1 MSSLWDVSIVN
12 RGAAWVDLQ
21 VTLDHPDAGSFPESA
36 GFALQLL
43 LVPAYGFD
51 ASYNRLATAP
61 LGQEF
66 ATDEYYDAERVSRRA
81 HAYIKSVRVYKA
93 VHVPFVEKNVHAGID
108 KRVLAK
114 GIGKQSPEWEAAW
127 DSEWRAYW
135 SDPERVPYALYRIE
149 VRDSRWIE
157 HIQPG
162 QSFDTAAWCPTGP
175 YVQKARS
182 IALPLPD
189 DAVRKPW
196 QQDFPLSETPRGE
209 RQMDAPMIERL
220 ASMSTALTGPEL
232 ASALAQHRQ
241 FLDANNR
248 NGSWQLLS
256 VSGLPLCI
264 YQSSGDS
271 HGQQLVLRLKQ
282 LRPDESLRGQDL
294 AHADLSGSI
303 CRGVDFQGANL
314 RGSAAVDAFFDGASF
329 AGATL
334 EGIDFSGS
342 SLRGCSF
349 VGANLREA
357 DFEHTDL
364 TGADFSSAVLT
375 SARFPGAILDGVK
388 RNGVVLPTPARAGDA
403 KPPAKKKSTAKKP
416 SSSTKN
422 SPSAA
427 KKPSSSTKNSPSAAK
442 TSPSS
447 TKKPTS
453 SSKISNATKS
463 APAATETSAKK
474 SAPKKKSTSRPKP

>member
-1 MSSLWDVSIVN
+1 MSSLWDVSILN

-21 VTLDHPDAGSFPESA
+21 VTLEHPDAGSFPASA

-81 HAYIKSVRVYKA
+81 HAYIKSVRIYKA
-93 VHVPFVEKNVHAGID
+93 AHVPFVERRVHADID
-108 KRVLAK
+108 KRVLQQ
-114 GIGKQSPEWEAAW
+114 GIQKDSPDWQAAW
-127 DSEWRAYW
+127 DDQWRAYW
-135 SDPERVPYALYRIE
+135 LDPERVPYALYRIE
-149 VRDSRWIE
+149 VKDPRWIE
-157 HIQPG
+157 HIHPG

-175 YVQKARS
+175 YVQKPRS
-182 IALPLPD
+182 IKLTLPE
-189 DAVRKPW
+189 DAVVKPW
-196 QQDFPLSETPRGE
+196 LQAFPLSETPRKE

-220 ASMSTALTGPEL
+220 ASLSTALTGKEL
-232 ASALAQHRQ
+232 ATALAQHRQ

-248 NGSWQLLS
+248 HGTWQLLS

-271 HGQQLVLRLKQ
+271 QGQQLVLRMKQ

-314 RGSAAVDAFFDGASF
+314 RGSAAVDAFFDGANF
-329 AGATL
+329 AGAML

-349 VGANLREA
+349 VGANLHEA

-364 TGADFSSAVLT
+364 TGADFTDAVL
-375 SARFPGAILDGVK
+375 SKARFPGAVLDGAK
-388 RNGVVLPTPARAGDA
+388 RNGVVVPTPARTSEAQPSSPSKGSS
-403 KPPAKKKSTAKKP
+403 PKKKSA
-416 SSSTKN
+416 
-422 SPSAA
+422 
-427 KKPSSSTKNSPSAAK
+427 
-442 TSPSS
+442 
-447 TKKPTS
+447 S
-453 SSKISNATKS
+453 SSKKSSSSSKKSSATTKKAASSSKKSSATTKKS
-463 APAATETSAKK
+463 ASSTEKVASK
-474 SAPKKKSTSRPKP
+474 SAPKKKSASRSKP